1 MEVLFN
7 DSDVLIESEDR
18 AGEQERL
25 RHIVEQP
32 SCHVSDL
39 DHLIAHQSDA
49 THDEQH
55 RTGVL
60 RDFEA
65 FVVFHGL
72 RNFNFSI
79 LQFFNSSLH
88 QRTAAGSTEE
98 ESDEVTD
105 RLEDRLNC
113 LVHNF

>member
-1 MEVLFN
+1 M
-7 DSDVLIESEDR
+7 
-18 AGEQERL
+18 
-25 RHIVEQP
+25 
-32 SCHVSDL
+32 
-39 DHLIAHQSDA
+39 DHLIRHERDA
-49 THDEQH
+49 AHDEQH

-72 RNFNFSI
+72 RYFNFSI
-79 LQFFNSSLH
+79 LQFFNSSIFQFFHSSLH

-105 RLEDRLNC
+105 RLKDRLNC
-113 LVHNF
+113 LVHNS